1 MGAADSVPGVSGG
14 TMALIVGIY
23 ERLLVSIGEGARA
36 LVAIV
41 RLDGEGVRTRLRSVE
56 WGLLIPLLLGIV
68 TALVVAS
75 RFILDALDRYPHQ
88 ALGLFLGLVAGSL
101 AIPWRR
107 MSAPVGRS
115 LTIIALAAIV
125 AFVLSGLPGSVIE
138 APSSL
143 QVFFGAMVA
152 ICAMIL
158 PGVSGAYLLK
168 VIGIYEPTL
177 AAVRDLDLPYVA
189 LFVGGAII
197 GLGTFAV
204 VLVRLLSQRH
214 DGTMAVLIG
223 LMAGSLRALWP
234 WQTDDR
240 ALALPVA
247 GQPVLSVVVAIAIG
261 MAAVTLIERTG
272 RRALSERPVGPSLGG
287 GFR

>member
-23 ERLLVSIGEGARA
+23 ERLLESIGQGARA
-36 LVAIV
+36 LVAMV
-41 RLDGEGVRTRLRSVE
+41 RLDGDGLRTRLGSVE
-56 WGLLIPLLLGIV
+56 WGLLVPLLLGIV
-68 TALVVAS
+68 TALAVAS
-75 RFILDALDRYPHQ
+75 RFILDALDRYPSQ

-115 LTIIALAAIV
+115 LTIIVLAAVV
-125 AFVLSGLPGSVIE
+125 AFVLSGLPSSVIA
-138 APSSL
+138 APSTP
-143 QVFFGAMVA
+143 QIFFGAMVA

-177 AAVRDLDLPYVA
+177 AAVRDLDLIYVA
-189 LFVGGAII
+189 TFVAGAVI

-204 VLVRLLSQRH
+204 ILVRLLSHRH
-214 DGTMAVLIG
+214 DGTMAVLLG

-240 ALALPVA
+240 GIAFPSA
-247 GQPVLSVVVAIAIG
+247 GEPVLSVV
-261 MAAVTLIERTG
+261 MAVVVGVIAVTLIERIG
-272 RRALSERPVGPSLGG
+272 RRAIADRAIGPTSGGRVG
-287 GFR
+287 